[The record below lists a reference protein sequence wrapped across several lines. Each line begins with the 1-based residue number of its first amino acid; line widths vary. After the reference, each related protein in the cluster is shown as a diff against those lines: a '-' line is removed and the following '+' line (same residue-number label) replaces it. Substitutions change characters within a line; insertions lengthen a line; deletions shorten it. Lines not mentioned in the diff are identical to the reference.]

1 MIRSPLMLIALLAA
15 PAAAQDE
22 GGDGQLAFN
31 NHCRTCHSTDEGDN
45 RLGPTLHAI
54 VGREAGSLDGYDY
67 SSALKSSDV
76 VWDAEQLDAFIA
88 DPQGVVPGNEMR
100 PYGGIAEPE
109 VRSAIVEHLAGGG

>member
-15 PAAAQDE
+15 PAVAQDE
-22 GGDGQLAFN
+22 GEDGELAFN

-45 RLGPTLHAI
+45 RLGPSLHAI
-54 VGREAGSLDGYDY
+54 IGRKAGSLEAYDY
-67 SSALKSSDV
+67 SSALESSDM

-88 DPQGVVPGNEMR
+88 DPQNVVPGNEMR

-109 VRSAIVEHLAGGG
+109 VRSAIVEHLASDG